1 MPCICLAGA
10 QIMELRNLVSLADFC
25 GRKSY
30 KGSIMLAVAEVQI
43 VYGMLGLLIGLV
55 YLKIRDK
62 MLV

>member
-1 MPCICLAGA
+1 
-10 QIMELRNLVSLADFC
+10 
-25 GRKSY
+25 
-30 KGSIMLAVAEVQI
+30 MLAVAEVQI